1 MIVSK
6 KGLDLI
12 KEFESFKSKPYLCP
26 SQKATIGW
34 GSTYYPDGKKVT
46 LQDKEITEEKAFEI
60 LEYIANKDFES
71 NINKVVKVP
80 LNQNQFDALVS
91 FAYNIGN
98 GNFNS
103 STLLRWLNQ
112 GNYKEASM
120 QLLRW
125 NKSKGIVLN
134 GLTKRRKAEK
144 ELFDKVSN

>member
-6 KGLDLI
+6 NGLDLI

-26 SQKATIGW
+26 SQKATIGF

-60 LEYIANKDFES
+60 LEYIANKDLGS

-112 GNYKEASM
+112 GNYKEASI

-144 ELFDKVSN
+144 ALFDKVIS

>member
-6 KGLDLI
+6 NGLDLI
-12 KEFESFKSKPYLCP
+12 KEFESFRAKPYLCP
-26 SQKATIGW
+26 SQKATIGF

-60 LEYIANKDFES
+60 LEYIANKDFGS

-112 GNYKEASM
+112 GNYKEASI

-125 NKSKGIVLN
+125 NKSKGVVLN
-134 GLTKRRKAEK
+134 GLAKRRKAEK
-144 ELFDKVSN
+144 ALFDKAI

>member
-6 KGLDLI
+6 NGLDLI

-26 SQKATIGW
+26 SQKATIGF

-60 LEYIANKDFES
+60 LEYIANKDFGS

-144 ELFDKVSN
+144 ALFDKVSN

>member
-6 KGLDLI
+6 NGLDLI

-26 SQKATIGW
+26 SGVPTIGY

-46 LQDKEITEEKAFEI
+46 LQDKEITEQKACEI
-60 LEYIANKDFES
+60 LKYVANKDFGN
-71 NINKVVKVP
+71 NINKVVKVT

-91 FAYNIGN
+91 FTYNIGN

-112 GNYKEASM
+112 GYYNEASIP
-120 QLLRW
+120 LLRW
-125 NKSKGIVLN
+125 DKSKGIALS

-144 ELFDKVSN
+144 ELFDRV

>member
-26 SQKATIGW
+26 AGVPTIGY

-46 LQDKEITEEKAFEI
+46 LQDKEITEQKACEI
-60 LEYIANKDFES
+60 LEYIANKDFGN
-71 NINKVVKVP
+71 NINKVVKVS
-80 LNQNQFDALVS
+80 LTQNQFDALVS
-91 FAYNIGN
+91 FTYNVGN

-103 STLLRWLNQ
+103 STLLKLLSN
-112 GNYKEASM
+112 GFYSEASM
-120 QLLRW
+120 QILRW
-125 NKSKGIVLN
+125 DKSKGVPLS

-144 ELFDKVSN
+144 ELFDRVSN

>member
-6 KGLDLI
+6 NGLDLI

-26 SQKATIGW
+26 SQKATIGF

-60 LEYIANKDFES
+60 LEYIANKDFGS

-125 NKSKGIVLN
+125 DKSKGIVLN

-144 ELFDKVSN
+144 ALFDKVII

>member
-6 KGLDLI
+6 NGLDLI
-12 KEFESFKSKPYLCP
+12 KEFESFRAKPYLCP
-26 SQKATIGW
+26 SQKATIGF

-60 LEYIANKDFES
+60 LEYIANKDFGS

-125 NKSKGIVLN
+125 DKSKGIVLN

-144 ELFDKVSN
+144 ALFDKVSN

>member
-6 KGLDLI
+6 NGLDLI

-26 SQKATIGW
+26 SQKATIGF

-46 LQDKEITEEKAFEI
+46 LQDKEITEEKAYEI
-60 LEYIANKDFES
+60 LEYIANKDFGS

-125 NKSKGIVLN
+125 DKSKGIVLN
-134 GLTKRRKAEK
+134 GLTKRRKVEK
-144 ELFDKVSN
+144 ALFDKAI

>member
-1 MIVSK
+1 MKVSNT
-6 KGLDLI
+6 GLSLI
-12 KEFESFKSKPYLCP
+12 KSFEGLMLNPYLCSAGKP
-26 SQKATIGW
+26 TIGW

-60 LEYIANKDFES
+60 LEYIANKDFGS

-125 NKSKGIVLN
+125 DKSKGIVLN

-144 ELFDKVSN
+144 ALFDKVSN

>member
-1 MIVSK
+1 MEISNNGIK
-6 KGLDLI
+6 LI
-12 KEFESFKSKPYLCP
+12 KQFEGLSLKPYLDVVNIP
-26 SQKATIGW
+26 TIGF

-46 LQDKEITEEKAFEI
+46 LQDKEITEEKAFKI
-60 LEYIANKDFES
+60 LEYIANKDFGN
-71 NINKVVKVP
+71 NINKVVKVG

-125 NKSKGIVLN
+125 DKSKGIVLN
-134 GLTKRRKAEK
+134 GLTKRRKSEK
-144 ELFDKVSN
+144 ALFDKVIS

>member
-6 KGLDLI
+6 NGLDLI

-60 LEYIANKDFES
+60 LEYIANKDFGS

-120 QLLRW
+120 QLLKW
-125 NKSKGIVLN
+125 DKSKGIVLN

>member
-6 KGLDLI
+6 NGLDLI

-60 LEYIANKDFES
+60 LEYIANKDFGS

-98 GNFNS
+98 DNFNS

-125 NKSKGIVLN
+125 DKSKGIVLN
-134 GLTKRRKAEK
+134 GLTKRRKSEK
-144 ELFDKVSN
+144 ALFDKDIS

>member
-1 MIVSK
+1 MKVSNT
-6 KGLDLI
+6 GLSLI
-12 KEFESFKSKPYLCP
+12 KSFEGLMLNPYLCSAGKP
-26 SQKATIGW
+26 TIGW

-60 LEYIANKDFES
+60 LEYTANKDFGS
-71 NINKVVKVP
+71 NINKVVKVQ

-144 ELFDKVSN
+144 ALFDKAI

>member
-6 KGLDLI
+6 NGLDLI

-26 SQKATIGW
+26 SQKATIGF

-60 LEYIANKDFES
+60 LEYIANKDFGS

-80 LNQNQFDALVS
+80 LDQNQFDALVS

-125 NKSKGIVLN
+125 DKSKGIVLN

-144 ELFDKVSN
+144 ALFDKVIS

>member
-12 KEFESFKSKPYLCP
+12 KKFESFKSKPYLCP
-26 SQKATIGW
+26 ASVPTIGY

-60 LEYIANKDFES
+60 LEYIANKDFGS

-125 NKSKGIVLN
+125 DKSKGIVLN

-144 ELFDKVSN
+144 ALFELV

>member
-6 KGLDLI
+6 NGLDLI

-26 SQKATIGW
+26 SQKATIWW

-60 LEYIANKDFES
+60 LEYVANKDFGS

-80 LNQNQFDALVS
+80 LSQNQFDALVS

-112 GNYKEASM
+112 GNYKEASI

-125 NKSKGIVLN
+125 DKSKGIVLN

-144 ELFDKVSN
+144 ALFDKVIS

>member
-6 KGLDLI
+6 NGLDLI

-26 SQKATIGW
+26 SQKATIGF

-60 LEYIANKDFES
+60 LEYIANKDFGS
-71 NINKVVKVP
+71 NINKVAKVP

-112 GNYKEASM
+112 GNYKEASI

-125 NKSKGIVLN
+125 DKSKGIVLN

-144 ELFDKVSN
+144 ALFDKAIS

>member
-6 KGLDLI
+6 NGLDLI

-26 SQKATIGW
+26 SQKATIGF

-60 LEYIANKDFES
+60 LEYIANKDFGS

-125 NKSKGIVLN
+125 DKSKGIVLN

-144 ELFDKVSN
+144 ALFDKVIS

>member
-6 KGLDLI
+6 NGLDLI

-26 SQKATIGW
+26 SQKATIGF

-60 LEYIANKDFES
+60 LEHIANKDFGS
-71 NINKVVKVP
+71 NINEVVKVP

-144 ELFDKVSN
+144 ALFDKVIS

>member
-6 KGLDLI
+6 NGLDLI

-26 SQKATIGW
+26 SQIATIGW

-46 LQDKEITEEKAFEI
+46 LQDKEITVEKAFEI
-60 LEYIANKDFES
+60 LEYIANKDFGS

-125 NKSKGIVLN
+125 DKSKGVALN
-134 GLTKRRKAEK
+134 GLTKRRKSEK
-144 ELFDKVSN
+144 ALFDKVIS

>member
-1 MIVSK
+1 M
-6 KGLDLI
+6 
-12 KEFESFKSKPYLCP
+12 EF
-26 SQKATIGW
+26 
-34 GSTYYPDGKKVT
+34 
-46 LQDKEITEEKAFEI
+46 
-60 LEYIANKDFES
+60 IANKDFGS
-71 NINKVVKVP
+71 NINKVVKVS
-80 LNQNQFDALVS
+80 LNQNQFDSLVS
-91 FAYNIGN
+91 FSYNIGN

-144 ELFDKVSN
+144 ALFDRVGN

>member
-26 SQKATIGW
+26 SQKATIGF

-60 LEYIANKDFES
+60 LEYIANKDFGN

-125 NKSKGIVLN
+125 DKSKGIVLN

-144 ELFDKVSN
+144 ALFDKVSN

>member
-6 KGLDLI
+6 NGLDLI

-26 SQKATIGW
+26 SQKATIGF

-60 LEYIANKDFES
+60 LEYIANKDFGS

-125 NKSKGIVLN
+125 DKSKGIVLN

-144 ELFDKVSN
+144 ELFDRVSN

>member
-6 KGLDLI
+6 NGLDLI

-26 SQKATIGW
+26 SQKATIGF

-60 LEYIANKDFES
+60 LEYIANKDFGN
-71 NINKVVKVP
+71 NINKVVKVG

-112 GNYKEASM
+112 GNYKEASI

-134 GLTKRRKAEK
+134 GLTKRRKSEK
-144 ELFDKVSN
+144 ELFDRVSN

>member
-6 KGLDLI
+6 NGLDLI
-12 KEFESFKSKPYLCP
+12 KEFESFRAKPYLCP
-26 SQKATIGW
+26 SQKATIGF

-60 LEYIANKDFES
+60 LEYIANKDFGS

-80 LNQNQFDALVS
+80 LNQYQFDALVS

-144 ELFDKVSN
+144 ALFDKAI

>member
-6 KGLDLI
+6 NGLDLI

-26 SQKATIGW
+26 SGVPTIGY

-46 LQDKEITEEKAFEI
+46 LQDKEITEQKACEI
-60 LEYIANKDFES
+60 LEYIANKDFGN
-71 NINKVVKVP
+71 NINKVVKVR
-80 LNQNQFDALVS
+80 LDQNQFDALVS
-91 FAYNIGN
+91 FSYNVGN

-103 STLLRWLNQ
+103 STLLKWLNQ
-112 GNYKEASM
+112 GFYNEASI

-125 NKSKGIVLN
+125 DKSKGMPLA

-144 ELFDKVSN
+144 ELFDRV

>member
-6 KGLDLI
+6 NGLDLI

-26 SQKATIGW
+26 SQKATIGF

-46 LQDKEITEEKAFEI
+46 LQDKEITEQKAFEI
-60 LEYIANKDFES
+60 LEFIANKDFGS
-71 NINKVVKVP
+71 NINKVVKVQ

-98 GNFNS
+98 GNFNI

-112 GNYKEASM
+112 GNYKEASI

-125 NKSKGIVLN
+125 DKSKGIVLN

-144 ELFDKVSN
+144 ALFDKVIS